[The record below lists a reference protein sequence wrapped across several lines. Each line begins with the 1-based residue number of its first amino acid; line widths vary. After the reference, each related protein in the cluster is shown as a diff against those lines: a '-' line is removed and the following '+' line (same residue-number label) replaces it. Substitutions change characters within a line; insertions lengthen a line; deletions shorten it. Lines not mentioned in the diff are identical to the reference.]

1 MNEAPVANIPI
12 VAPVV
17 VAPVVFVADIAVGT
31 EDPVVAVNEIEV
43 QAELSY
49 DSNDE
54 DFMTAEIIV
63 PFKSNETNVT
73 RLSRHVVKD
82 YIKAKRQVRH
92 FTPDLGSRRVRF

>member
-17 VAPVVFVADIAVGT
+17 VAVPVIVA
-31 EDPVVAVNEIEV
+31 PVIEAPVAANVPIVAEV
-43 QAELSY
+43 EAELSY

-82 YIKAKRQVRH
+82 YIKAKRSVRH
-92 FTPDLGSRRVRF
+92 YTPDLGSRRVRF